1 MPDAPVKHIK
11 ALTLNKQER
20 IVMAEEK
27 TKERLLVVDF
37 FKDVLTATI
46 NANGKGVLQQ
56 LVLALNES
64 ASDRLVQTLIV
75 AKASGGITKDCA
87 VDADKTIEFLNGATP
102 KAEGLLTEEFC
113 KQVQDYL
120 KWKKNN
126 DEIMMQL
133 FRDVYVHER
142 GLKKGILLEVSMEA
156 GSLLAAEEAA
166 KAKKPPP
173 GPSRDLKSFI
183 LDNLK
188 MLSEVEQDQLEGVK
202 DMMRLFW
209 PGLSG
214 DTAAQTD
221 LYKKMGGNLNSLDK
235 DQVQY
240 WGGYLGLR
248 VMGDNDGKLF
258 WYDCFGKDRTQE
270 VTAKQAKENELL
282 MSQLHE
288 SSLAEMLPDEEEAA
302 PEQVEAK
309 PDDSKVF
316 YGAAHK
322 VSTREPIRLLE
333 TAKVSDLKVR
343 ATFEAPKPQG
353 LKGKVDYY
361 AFICEVLAGPKD
373 PEPKQTLGFN
383 ELVVGSFYDEKTKA
397 YAHYIV
403 RTRSEY
409 ESIIKANR
417 NYQPE
422 KLRIC
427 EFDTALKNALPPTIR
442 KDARIAVVER
452 TQQFLS
458 QNRGKIPGV
467 LAALKAGKAEGLVAA
482 LMEYVRALPSP
493 EGKLAYD
500 LRVRLKKVLSA
511 KARIIPAKQ
520 EFQTQLELQ
529 NKLLVQTQNEI
540 KTGQTA
546 QRIQA
551 FKAKLAAQVKVTAQA
566 KNALDVHIAPLI
578 QLVNQAY
585 QERQLQPKPAS
596 KTPPKAK
603 PVLPGQPAFAW
614 ETVIPWEKLA
624 QLARDLAEKTNAHLT
639 GAKVELKLPESDRD
653 ITDLNLD
660 NLINS
665 LNDLTMK
672 STKDPVGQL
681 AMVMAETLA
690 DYVASLDEHS
700 AQQMVHAMGRLADEM
715 FPSAPKA

>member
-37 FKDVLTATI
+37 FKDVLTGAI
-46 NANGKGVLQQ
+46 NSNSKGVLQQ
-56 LVLALNES
+56 MVLALNETS
-64 ASDRLVQTLIV
+64 ADRLIQTLVV

-87 VDADKTIEFLNGATP
+87 VDADKTIEFLKGAIP
-102 KAEGLLTEEFC
+102 KAEGLQTEEFC
-113 KQVQDYL
+113 KQALDYL
-120 KWKKNN
+120 KWKQNN

-166 KAKKPPP
+166 KAKKAPP
-173 GPSRDLKSFI
+173 GPSRDLKGFI

-188 MLSEVEQDQLEGVK
+188 MFSEVEQDQLEGVR
-202 DMMRLFW
+202 DMIRLFW

-214 DTAAQTD
+214 DTAPTD
-221 LYKKMGGNLNSLDK
+221 LYKKLNDKLAKLDK
-235 DQVQY
+235 DQLTY
-240 WGGYLGLR
+240 WGGYLGL
-248 VMGDNDGKLF
+248 VVTGENEGKPF
-258 WYDCFGKDRTQE
+258 WFDCFSKDRTQE
-270 VTAKQAKENELL
+270 VSAKQAKENELL

-288 SSLAEMLPDEEEAA
+288 SSLAEMLPEEEIVA
-302 PEQVEAK
+302 EKEEAK

-333 TAKVSDLKVR
+333 TAKVSDLKTR
-343 ATFEAPKPQG
+343 AAFDAPKPQG

-361 AFICEVLAGPKD
+361 KFICEVLAGPKD

-383 ELVVGSFYDEKTKA
+383 ELVVGSFYDEKTKI
-397 YAHYIV
+397 YSHYII
-403 RTRSEY
+403 RTRSEF

-417 NYQPE
+417 NYQPD

-427 EFDTALKNALPPTIR
+427 EFDMALKNALPPTIR

-458 QNRGKIPGV
+458 QNRGKIPNV
-467 LAALKAGKAEGLVAA
+467 LAALKAGKSDGVVAA

-500 LRVRLKKVLSA
+500 LRYRLKRVLSA
-511 KARIIPAKQ
+511 KAKIIPAKQ
-520 EFQTQLELQ
+520 ELQTQMEIQ
-529 NKLLVQTQNEI
+529 NKLLIQTQNEI

-551 FKAKLAAQVKVTAQA
+551 FKAKLAAQVKVTVQA
-566 KNALDVHIAPLI
+566 KSALDLHVAPLI
-578 QLVNQAY
+578 ALVTQAY
-585 QERQLQPKPAS
+585 QERQLQPKPPS
-596 KTPPKAK
+596 KTPYKPK
-603 PVLPGQPAFAW
+603 PTLPGQPAFQW

-624 QLARDLAEKTNAHLT
+624 QLAGDLAAKTNAQLT
-639 GAKVELKLPESDRD
+639 GAKIELKLPETDRD

-660 NLINS
+660 NLIGS

-672 STKDPVGQL
+672 STKDPMGQL

-700 AQQMVHAMGRLADEM
+700 GQQMVHAMGRLADEM
-715 FPSAPKA
+715 FPAAPKV